1 MNALPAN
8 LPNISTAKL
17 PATYE
22 AAKTA
27 LMECDRIDECMA
39 WADKMAALA
48 SYAKQI
54 EDEEL
59 EAIVRRIRAR
69 AIRRVGDILAEI
81 EPAKNQH
88 DANSRRGRAF
98 VDAAN
103 SSTASRS
110 AAAKAAGVSAHQSR
124 TALRVANVPAAEFER
139 QIEAPRPATITALAA
154 QGKRPSV
161 QDVLRGRDPDDF
173 KAATHGIG
181 ALRHFTESAAKHDPA
196 ACIRGCA
203 AHEHDE
209 IRSLIAEAQAWIK
222 SLSFHLE
229 TAGV

>member
-59 EAIVRRIRAR
+59 EAIV
-69 AIRRVGDILAEI
+69 LAEF
-81 EPAKNQH
+81 AQ
-88 DANSRRGRAF
+88 DSGQRG
-98 VDAAN
+98 
-103 SSTASRS
+103 SGSAS
-110 AAAKAAGVSAHQSR
+110 
-124 TALRVANVPAAEFER
+124 
-139 QIEAPRPATITALAA
+139 
-154 QGKRPSV
+154 
-161 QDVLRGRDPDDF
+161 
-173 KAATHGIG
+173 
-181 ALRHFTESAAKHDPA
+181 
-196 ACIRGCA
+196 
-203 AHEHDE
+203 
-209 IRSLIAEAQAWIK
+209 
-222 SLSFHLE
+222 
-229 TAGV
+229 